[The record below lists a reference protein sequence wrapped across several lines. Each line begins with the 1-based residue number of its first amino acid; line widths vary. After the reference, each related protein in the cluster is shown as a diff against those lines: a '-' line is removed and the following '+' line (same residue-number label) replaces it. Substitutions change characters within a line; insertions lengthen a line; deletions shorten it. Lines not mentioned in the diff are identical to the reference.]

1 MVSLTRPGLL
11 LRLEGAAVFL
21 FATALYAGQSAGWL
35 WYLVLI
41 LAPDL
46 SALGYVLNP
55 RLGSALYNMVHT
67 YAVPAALAGAALLL
81 GSAPALA
88 VALIWIAHIGADRA
102 LGFGLKYPDAFKD
115 THLNHV

>member
-1 MVSLTRPGLL
+1 MLAFTRPGLL

-21 FATALYAGQSAGWL
+21 FATALYGARGESWL

-46 SALGYVLNP
+46 SAFGYMVNPRIGSVLYNVVHAYVL
-55 RLGSALYNMVHT
+55 
-67 YAVPAALAGAALLL
+67 PAALAATALLL
-81 GSAPALA
+81 GNAPALA
-88 VALIWIAHIGADRA
+88 VALIWVAHIGADRA

>member
-1 MVSLTRPGLL
+1 MLSLTRPGLL

-21 FATALYAGQSAGWL
+21 FATALFAGRGDSWL
-35 WYLVLI
+35 WYLALI

-55 RLGSALYNMVHT
+55 RIGSVLYNIVHT
-67 YAVPAALAGAALLL
+67 YALPAGLAGAALLL
-81 GSAPALA
+81 GNDPALA
-88 VALIWIAHIGADRA
+88 AALIWAAHIGADRA